1 MYTSLGNTYSSSSSL
16 GPLFAGLWAVLVFF
30 YIFIILLA
38 IAEVALLLSS
48 NWCLFKKAGRKP
60 WPAVVPI
67 LSSLM
72 LLDLAG
78 KPTWWIFMLFI
89 PGANIVFEILLY
101 IDLARAYGKS
111 GGWAAGLLL
120 LPYVF
125 FPIMAFSKNIT
136 YNRPADFPPAWLE
149 I

>member
-1 MYTSLGNTYSSSSSL
+1 MYTDTLNLPAGTGS
-16 GPLFAGLWAVLVFF
+16 LFAGLYIFLIFF
-30 YIFIILLA
+30 YVAIIFFA
-38 IAEVALLLSS
+38 IAEVALLFTSY
-48 NWCLFKKAGRKP
+48 WFLFKKAGRKP

-67 LSSLM
+67 LNQLM
-72 LLDLAG
+72 LIDIAG
-78 KPTWWIFMLFI
+78 KPWWWIFMFYV
-89 PGANIVFEILLY
+89 PVANIVFEVMLY

-125 FPIMAFSKNIT
+125 FPILAFSKNIS
-136 YNRPADFPPAWLE
+136 YQRPADFPPVWLE